1 MTHCGDTTAEKNI
14 VTITVK
20 EDINKIEVEDDKL

>member
-1 MTHCGDTTAEKNI
+1 MTQCGDTIAEKT

-20 EDINKIEVEDDKL
+20 EEINKIEVEDDKP